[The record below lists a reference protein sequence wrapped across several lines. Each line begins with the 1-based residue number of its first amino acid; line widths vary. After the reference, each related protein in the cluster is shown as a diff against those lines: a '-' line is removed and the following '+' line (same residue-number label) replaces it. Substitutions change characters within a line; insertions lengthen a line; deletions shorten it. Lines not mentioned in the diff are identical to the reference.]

1 MMIKTGEN
9 SIVRLYRLTRFVTTF
24 KERSCRGCTKRL
36 LMLIG
41 MDEPLC
47 PVKPLQKE
55 TVDVFVQLRLHLQ
68 RRWLQKLM

>member
-1 MMIKTGEN
+1 
-9 SIVRLYRLTRFVTTF
+9 
-24 KERSCRGCTKRL
+24 
-36 LMLIG
+36 MLIG

-55 TVDVFVQLRLHLQ
+55 TFDVFVQLRLHLQ